1 MKICQIQPNI
11 ILIFRAQVG
20 TYSSAKLSGHQSSGR
35 ICLRSLDSALNYL
48 PLIHLLKFELNL

>member
-1 MKICQIQPNI
+1 MPDSAKHYLDFSCS
-11 ILIFRAQVG
+11 G
-20 TYSSAKLSGHQSSGR
+20 WTYSSAKLSGHQSSGR

>member
-20 TYSSAKLSGHQSSGR
+20 RIPPKLSGHQSSGR